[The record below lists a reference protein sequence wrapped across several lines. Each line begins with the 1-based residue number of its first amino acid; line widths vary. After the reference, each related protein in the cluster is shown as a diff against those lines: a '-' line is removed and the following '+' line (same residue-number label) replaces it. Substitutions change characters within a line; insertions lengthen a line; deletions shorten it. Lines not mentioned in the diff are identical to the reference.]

1 MMKAEGFVTDG
12 RPMSRACRRLRR
24 ELHVYLVAVAINL
37 VVATRAVD
45 SALPH
50 RPAATST
57 SELIDTFDRRE
68 MEGSNLVLTLPLSLG
83 GELTQVGSSFER
95 N

>member
-1 MMKAEGFVTDG
+1 MRAEGHAADG
-12 RPMSRACRRLRR
+12 RPVLAVRRRLRR

-37 VVATRAVD
+37 VVATRAVEGT
-45 SALPH
+45 LPQ

-57 SELIDTFDRRE
+57 SGLIDTFDRRE

-83 GELTQVGSSFER
+83 GELTQVGSSFDR

>member
-1 MMKAEGFVTDG
+1 MKAERFATDG
-12 RPMSRACRRLRR
+12 RSVSRVRRRLRR
-24 ELHVYLVAVAINL
+24 ELHVYLVAVAINF
-37 VVATRAVD
+37 VVATRAVEGT
-45 SALPH
+45 LPH

-83 GELTQVGSSFER
+83 GELTPVGSSFDR

>member
-1 MMKAEGFVTDG
+1 MRAERLAADG
-12 RPMSRACRRLRR
+12 RPVSAVRRRLRR

-83 GELTQVGSSFER
+83 GELTQVGSSFDR

>member
-1 MMKAEGFVTDG
+1 MRAERHGADG
-12 RPMSRACRRLRR
+12 RPVSAVRRRLRR
-24 ELHVYLVAVAINL
+24 ELHVYLVAVAINF
-37 VVATRAVD
+37 VVATRAVEGT
-45 SALPH
+45 LPH

-83 GELTQVGSSFER
+83 SEAASVGSPFDR

>member
-1 MMKAEGFVTDG
+1 MKTNRLDADG
-12 RPMSRACRRLRR
+12 RPASGARRRLRR
-24 ELHVYLVAVAINL
+24 GLRVYLVAVAINL

-45 SALPH
+45 GSLPH

-57 SELIDTFDRRE
+57 AELIDTFDRRE

-83 GELTQVGSSFER
+83 GEAASVGSPFDR